1 MLPQMW
7 QKINVL
13 WHSCHSWQDHARCM
27 ITAMTTF
34 ILLALVVAAVLG
46 IAAAT
51 VRTITHD
58 GRFTRPP
65 RSHFEDPRFV
75 SYSAR

>member
-1 MLPQMW
+1 MW
-7 QKINVL
+7 QKINVV
-13 WHSCHSWQDHARCM
+13 WHYCHSWQDHARSM
-27 ITAMTTF
+27 ITAMTT
-34 ILLALVVAAVLG
+34 ILLLALVVAAILG

-51 VRTITHD
+51 VRSITHD
-58 GRFTRPP
+58 GRGSARPP

>member
-1 MLPQMW
+1 
-7 QKINVL
+7 
-13 WHSCHSWQDHARCM
+13 M
-27 ITAMTTF
+27 ITAMTF
-34 ILLALVVAAVLG
+34 LILTLVVAAVLG

-75 SYSAR
+75 SYVAR